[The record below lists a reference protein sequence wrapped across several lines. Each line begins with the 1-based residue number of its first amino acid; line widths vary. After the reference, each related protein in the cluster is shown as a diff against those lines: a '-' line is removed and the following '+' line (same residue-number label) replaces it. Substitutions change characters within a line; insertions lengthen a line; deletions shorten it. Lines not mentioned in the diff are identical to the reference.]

1 MKSSLLRVIRGA
13 SLVALF
19 VAAALAGTVT
29 GVVFAFTGDLPQISA
44 LDDYAPS
51 TITRLYDRNGGVIA
65 EYAIE
70 RRTVVGYGDIPEHLR
85 NAIVAAEDGN
95 FFRHVGL
102 SVPRMVLALVKDI
115 VSRGRVPGGSTLTQQ
130 LARNLFASDIGFTS
144 GDTSWE
150 RKVKESLV
158 AIQIEKRYT
167 KEEIFTMYCNQIY
180 WGHGAYGAQAA
191 SRVYFGKP
199 VNELSLEEAAMLAG
213 IIQGNV
219 RQSPYV
225 NMDAAVR
232 RRNYALTRMADEG
245 FITAEEAED
254 AKQKPIVTGGEPN
267 RSTSVTPYFVE
278 EVRRHLEAKYGAK
291 ALYENG
297 LQVKTTLDAGL
308 QEGANRAM
316 DEGLR
321 RIDRRRGWRAPA
333 RNVIAE
339 KHTIEG
345 FKLARWDRR
354 IAAGDIVTVVVT
366 GVADGISVRAGNL
379 RGSIAKTGYAW
390 TAKNAKQ
397 LVKPGDLVEARIDV
411 IDTAARTFTARL
423 EQAPLVQGAMIAIEN
438 RTGRVLAMI
447 GGANFE
453 RSEFNRATQAQ
464 RQVGSAFKPF
474 VFAAAIDRGYTATS
488 IIVDEPVSYPGRPRA
503 YEPMNYDRE
512 FRGPMTLRRAL
523 ELSRNIP
530 AVKLMEALGPNQVA
544 QYAKRMGITSP
555 IPPYLPVALGAAEA
569 SLIEMTSAY
578 SVFPNQGVRMTPLL
592 VDQITDREGNLL
604 EENRPEPHE
613 ALRADTAFVMTNML
627 RGVVTR
633 GTAAAAL
640 SLDWPLAGKT
650 GTTDDY
656 TDAWF
661 IGFDPEITVGVWIGL
676 DEKKPIGYAQTGT
689 TAALPIWIE
698 IMKPWLDKRRAAGPV
713 PDFSRPGNIVFAET
727 EYGTEAFIAGT
738 QPGGIR

>member
-1 MKSSLLRVIRGA
+1 MKSRILTLIRGA

-19 VAAALAGTVT
+19 VAAAIAGTVT

-70 RRTVVGYGDIPEHLR
+70 RRTVVGYADIPEDLR

-245 FITAEEAED
+245 FITSEQAEE

-267 RSTSVTPYFVE
+267 RSTSVAPYFVE
-278 EVRRHLEAKYGAK
+278 EVRRHLETKYGAK

-308 QEGANRAM
+308 QEGANRAL

-345 FKLARWDRR
+345 FTLARWDRR
-354 IAAGDIVTVVVT
+354 IASGDILPVVVT

-379 RGSIAKTGYAW
+379 RGSIAKAGYAW
-390 TAKNAKQ
+390 TSKSAKQ
-397 LVKPGDLVEARIDV
+397 LVKPGDLVEARIDA
-411 IDTAARTFTARL
+411 IDTAAGTFTARL
-423 EQAPLVQGAMIAIEN
+423 EQAPLVQGAMIAIDN

-592 VDQITDREGNLL
+592 VDQITDREGNVL
-604 EENRPEPHE
+604 EENRPVPHE
-613 ALRADTAFVMTNML
+613 ALRADTAYVMTNML

-633 GTAAAAL
+633 GTATAAL
-640 SLDWPLAGKT
+640 GLDWPLAGKT

-698 IMKPWLDKRRAAGPV
+698 IMRPWLEKRRAAGAV
-713 PDFSRPGNIVFAET
+713 PDFPRPGNIVFAET